1 MARIEHIHSGDALPE
16 REFKVDNV
24 ELFLYNA
31 ALWNA
36 HRIHFDYPYATE
48 VEGYPGLV
56 IAGPQM
62 GDWLSQC
69 VTDWLGE
76 DGDLE
81 SFEYRNRRAAYI
93 GDVLYSGG
101 SVTAVDAAQGRV
113 TLKLFIRNQKG
124 EEILPGGA
132 TVCFPR
138 RTAQR
143 TAQGTE

>member
-1 MARIEHIHSGDALPE
+1 MARIEHIHPGDALPQ

-24 ELFLYNA
+24 ELFMYNA
-31 ALWNA
+31 VLWNA

-76 DGDLE
+76 DGELE
-81 SFEYRNRRAAYI
+81 SLEYRNRRAAYI
-93 GDVLYSGG
+93 GDALYSGG
-101 SVTAVDAAQGRV
+101 SVTAVDAGQGRV
-113 TLKLFIRNQKG
+113 RLKLFIRNQKG
-124 EEILPGGA
+124 EEILPADA
-132 TVCFPR
+132 TVRFPR
-138 RTAQR
+138 RSM
-143 TAQGTE
+143 

>member
-1 MARIEHIHSGDALPE
+1 MLRIEDIRPGDTLPE
-16 REFKVDNV
+16 REFNVDNV
-24 ELFLYNA
+24 ELFMYNA
-31 ALWNA
+31 VLWNA
-36 HRIHFDYPYATE
+36 HRIHFDYPYATQ

-81 SFEYRNRRAAYI
+81 SLEYLNRKAAYI

-101 SVTAVDAAQGRV
+101 SVSAVDAVQGRI

-124 EEILPGGA
+124 EEILPGSA
-132 TVCFPR
+132 TVRFPR
-138 RTAQR
+138 KSV
-143 TAQGTE
+143 

>member
-1 MARIEHIHSGDALPE
+1 VARIDQIHPGDALPE

-31 ALWNA
+31 VLWNA
-36 HRIHFDYPYATE
+36 HRIHFDYPYATA

-81 SFEYRNRRAAYI
+81 SLEYRNRKAAYI

-101 SVTAVDAAQGRV
+101 AVTAVDAAQGRV

-124 EEILPGGA
+124 EEILPGDA
-132 TVCFPR
+132 TVRFPR
-138 RTAQR
+138 RSV
-143 TAQGTE
+143 

>member
-1 MARIEHIHSGDALPE
+1 MARIDQIHPGDALPE
-16 REFKVDNV
+16 REFKVNNV

-31 ALWNA
+31 VLWNA

-81 SFEYRNRRAAYI
+81 SLEYRNRRAAYI

-124 EEILPGGA
+124 EEILPGDA

-138 RTAQR
+138 RTV
-143 TAQGTE
+143 

>member
-1 MARIEHIHSGDALPE
+1 MSRIGNIHPGDALPE
-16 REFKVDNV
+16 REFNVDNV

-36 HRIHFDYPYATE
+36 HRIHFDYPYATG

-76 DGDLE
+76 DGELE
-81 SFEYRNRRAAYI
+81 SLEYLNRRAAYV
-93 GDVLYSGG
+93 GDILYSGG

-113 TLKLFIRNQKG
+113 TLELFIRNQKG
-124 EEILPGGA
+124 DVILPGSAG
-132 TVCFPR
+132 VRLP
-138 RTAQR
+138 QR
-143 TAQGTE
+143 TV

>member
-1 MARIEHIHSGDALPE
+1 MARIEQIHPGDALPE

-31 ALWNA
+31 VLWNA
-36 HRIHFDYPYATE
+36 HRIHFDYPYATA

-81 SFEYRNRRAAYI
+81 SLEYRNRKAAYI

-101 SVTAVDAAQGRV
+101 SVTAVDTGQGRV
-113 TLKLFIRNQKG
+113 RLKLFIRNQKG
-124 EEILPGGA
+124 EEILPGDA
-132 TVCFPR
+132 TARFP
-138 RTAQR
+138 QR
-143 TAQGTE
+143 TG

>member
-1 MARIEHIHSGDALPE
+1 MLRIETIRPGDTLPE

-24 ELFLYNA
+24 ELFMYNA

-48 VEGYPGLV
+48 VEAYPGLV

-81 SFEYRNRRAAYI
+81 SLEYRNRRAAYI

-101 SVTAVDAAQGRV
+101 SVSAVDAVQGRV
-113 TLKLFIRNQKG
+113 TLQLFIRNQKG
-124 EEILPGGA
+124 EEILPGSA
-132 TVCFPR
+132 TVRFPR
-138 RTAQR
+138 KSL
-143 TAQGTE
+143 

>member
-1 MARIEHIHSGDALPE
+1 MLRIENIRPGDALPE

-24 ELFLYNA
+24 ELFMYNA

-36 HRIHFDYPYATE
+36 HRIHFDYPYATQ

-81 SFEYRNRRAAYI
+81 SLEYRNRKAAYI

-101 SVTAVDAAQGRV
+101 SVSTVDAVQGRV
-113 TLKLFIRNQKG
+113 TLILFIRNQKG
-124 EEILPGGA
+124 EEILPGSA

-138 RTAQR
+138 NSV
-143 TAQGTE
+143 

>member
-1 MARIEHIHSGDALPE
+1 MLRIENIRPGDALPE
-16 REFKVDNV
+16 REFIVDNV
-24 ELFLYNA
+24 ELFMYNA
-31 ALWNA
+31 VLWNA
-36 HRIHFDYPYATE
+36 HRIHFDYPYATQ
-48 VEGYPGLV
+48 VEAYPGLV

-81 SFEYRNRRAAYI
+81 SLEYRNRKAAYI

-101 SVTAVDAAQGRV
+101 SVSAVDAVQGRV
-113 TLKLFIRNQKG
+113 SLKLFIRNQEG

-138 RTAQR
+138 KSV
-143 TAQGTE
+143 

>member
-1 MARIEHIHSGDALPE
+1 MARIEHIHPGDALPE

-31 ALWNA
+31 VLWNA
-36 HRIHFDYPYATE
+36 HRIHFDFPYATE

-76 DGDLE
+76 DGELE
-81 SFEYRNRRAAYI
+81 SLEYRNREAAYI

-101 SVTAVDAAQGRV
+101 SVAAVDALQGRV
-113 TLKLFIRNQKG
+113 TLKLFIRNQRG

-132 TVCFPR
+132 VVCFPR
-138 RTAQR
+138 RSV
-143 TAQGTE
+143 

>member
-1 MARIEHIHSGDALPE
+1 MARIDQIHPGDALPE

-31 ALWNA
+31 VLWNA
-36 HRIHFDYPYATE
+36 HRIHFDYPYATA

-81 SFEYRNRRAAYI
+81 SLEYRNRKAAYI

-124 EEILPGGA
+124 EEILPGDA

-138 RTAQR
+138 RAPQR
-143 TAQGTE
+143 TE